1 MGFKSRLIEFSL
13 VTVYFTSANCLVEK
27 YGTKDPFTLADLL
40 GVYVRRLP
48 LGNLKGFYK
57 VMNKERHIVLNDSL
71 EECEEKIVMAHEL
84 GHDQLHRKIA
94 TVYTMSDSSLL
105 YPSGKTERDSN
116 IFAAEL
122 LLSDEI
128 MDYLYDNL
136 TLEQLSRQLYVSSYF
151 LQYKIYILSRKYPI
165 LKDTMPK
172 LVSDFL
178 KYNCI

>member
-1 MGFKSRLIEFSL
+1 MID
-13 VTVYFTSANCLVEK
+13 YIITSANCLVEK
-27 YGTKDPFTLADLL
+27 YGTRDPFILADLL
-40 GVYVRRLP
+40 GIYVNKFP

-57 VMNKERHIVLNDSL
+57 ILNKERHIVLSDSL
-71 EECEEKIVMAHEL
+71 EEYEEKIVMAHEL

-94 TVYTMSDSSLL
+94 AVSTMSDSCLL
-105 YPSGKTERDSN
+105 FPPGKTERDSN

-128 MDYLYDNL
+128 IDYLYDNL
-136 TLEQLSRQLYVSSYF
+136 TLEQLSKQLYVSTYF

-165 LKDTMPK
+165 LQHTMPE

-178 KYNCI
+178 KGSHL